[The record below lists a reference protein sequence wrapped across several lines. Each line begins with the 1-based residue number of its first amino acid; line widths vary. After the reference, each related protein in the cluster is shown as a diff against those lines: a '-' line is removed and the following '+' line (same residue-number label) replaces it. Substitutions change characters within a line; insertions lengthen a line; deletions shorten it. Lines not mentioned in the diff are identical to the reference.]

1 MMLQEIIFD
10 ISVNEDLGDTVQV
23 KLEMDSSKWF
33 CKLIR
38 VKTPSGKLFEFPCYR
53 WIKDSELIIREGSG
67 MFRLI
72 LFIIQLLMKHYY
84 FCCLMYL
91 FVCSYSSTASG

>member
-1 MMLQEIIFD
+1 MLLQEIIVY
-10 ISVNEDLGDTVQV
+10 ISETKDLGDIVQV

-33 CKLIR
+33 CKQIR
-38 VKTPSGKLFEFPCYR
+38 VKTPSGKFFEFPCYR

-72 LFIIQLLMKHYY
+72 LFIIQFLLGL
-84 FCCLMYL
+84 CII
-91 FVCSYSSTASG
+91 VSVV